1 MYCHT
6 TFTRNFRNLKPQRL
20 EWSMGLNL
28 LVGENGSGK
37 TNTLE
42 SLHILTG
49 WGPFRSLRRSSLVNW
64 NMEDEKALLKGYFL
78 GEEHLEI
85 FSSVSERTLMKCDGN
100 RSNCSSIRERI
111 PTLAF
116 LPGDL
121 SLIDGSPAGRRRY
134 LDRICALIF
143 PLYAG
148 RLNDCKKT
156 LRHRSVL
163 LSQGKN
169 VAITSRVLAPLVSWI
184 WSSRRA
190 ALDLVSIGL
199 DNFTDLLPAP
209 LRLEHSRGGSIG
221 IDDLHLDFW
230 ESIEASWGKEKII
243 KRPLVGPQRD
253 DIIINSGTR
262 SAAEYFSRGQR
273 RRSAVAMML
282 AAAWAVERRIHRKPL
297 LLLDEIAAELDEKGR
312 NIMVGSLRDCGWQV
326 FAATAENNITHWPG
340 EVYEVISGEIQRK
353 N

>member
-6 TFTRNFRNLKPQRL
+6 TLTRNFRNLKPQRL

-42 SLHILTG
+42 SMHILTG

-64 NMEDEKALLKGYFL
+64 NMKDEKALLKGLFQ

-85 FSSVSERTLMKCDGN
+85 FSSLSERTLMKCDGK
-100 RSNCSSIRERI
+100 RSNCSLIRERI

-121 SLIDGSPAGRRRY
+121 SLIDGSPGGRRRY

-148 RLNDCKKT
+148 RLNDCKKA

-163 LSQGKN
+163 LSHGKN
-169 VAITSRVLAPLVSWI
+169 VGVTSKVLAPLVSWI

-190 ALDLVSIGL
+190 ALDLVSIGMG
-199 DNFTDLLPAP
+199 NYTDLLPAP
-209 LRLEHSRGGSIG
+209 LKLDYSRGGSVG
-221 IDDLHLDFW
+221 MDDLHLDFW
-230 ESIEASWGKEKII
+230 ESLGASEEKERII

-253 DIIINSGTR
+253 DIIITSGTR
-262 SAAEYFSRGQR
+262 SASEYFSRGQR
-273 RRSAVAMML
+273 RRAAVAMML
-282 AAAWAVERRIHRKPL
+282 AAAWAVEMRIHRKPL
-297 LLLDEIAAELDEKGR
+297 LLLDEIAAELDQKGR
-312 NIMVGSLRDCGWQV
+312 NIMVKSLMDCGWQV
-326 FAATAENNITHWPG
+326 FAATAENNISHWPG
-340 EVYEVISGEIQRK
+340 AVYEVRAGKVDRK